1 MRRLFGLGTRSDAPL
16 DGSVLEPTVS
26 EALLSERPS
35 DVFMRWALDPG
46 GRLREALPDLAA
58 LRGVSQLPAHRDDA
72 FIHTL
77 KVVDAIAPTPAR
89 RWAALLHDI
98 GKGPT
103 FIETPEGRSRFFE
116 HDKVGAVMVPE
127 IMSAVGEDPELIK
140 NVQRLVGMHMRP
152 ISYSPEWSDAAVRRL
167 AEDAEEGRG
176 HEPQAGAGWEDLMA
190 LARADLNGYL
200 PEPIQRG
207 LWVLDQ
213 LEARYKSLLEV
224 ENDQARRETLGPRSP
239 LDGDELLSLVD
250 RGPGPW
256 VGELKDYLLEEVRS
270 GRLGQDDKQEAARL
284 AVDWLAARS
293 GHAPSR

>member
-1 MRRLFGLGTRSDAPL
+1 MWRRFGRQRPYLQDDETQP
-16 DGSVLEPTVS
+16 EPTVR

-35 DVFMRWALDPG
+35 DILMRWATGSHSNLTE
-46 GRLREALPDLAA
+46 LLPDLAA

-77 KVVDAIAPTPAR
+77 KVVDAIAPTPIR

-103 FIETPEGRSRFFE
+103 FIEAAEGRSRFFD

-127 IMSAVGEDPELIK
+127 IMSAVGEDPVLIEQ
-140 NVQRLVGMHMRP
+140 VTRLVRLHMRP

-167 AEDAEEGRG
+167 VDEAGEERG
-176 HEPQAGAGWEDLMA
+176 PEGWADLLA

-207 LWVLDQ
+207 VWVLDQ
-213 LEARYKSLLEV
+213 LEERCNRLADAGGAAEQA
-224 ENDQARRETLGPRSP
+224 NDLQPRSP
-239 LDGDELLSLVD
+239 LDGNELLALFD
-250 RGPGPW
+250 GDEGPW
-256 VGELKDYLLEEVRS
+256 IGKLKSFLLDEVRS
-270 GRLGQDDKQEAARL
+270 GRLAKDDKHEAARI
-284 AVDWLAARS
+284 AAQWLAQAGEKVR
-293 GHAPSR
+293 